1 MDKLLITGGRRLSG
15 TLRVSG
21 AKNSALPI
29 LAATLL
35 TEEPVVL
42 ENLPHLHDVTTMLE
56 LLGCLG
62 ADVVVDEKMCVEVS
76 ARDLTQLR
84 APYEL
89 VKTMRA
95 SFVVMGP
102 LLARFGKA
110 EVSLPGG
117 CAIGARPVDQHLK
130 AFKALGA
137 DIDVQD
143 GYVIGHA
150 PRGLTGTDFRF
161 DLVTVGGTQNLLMA
175 ATLARGVTRI
185 RNAACE
191 PEVKDLGD
199 FLNAMGARVSGHG
212 TPDIE
217 VHGVERL
224 HGCRYRIMP
233 DRVETGTYLIA
244 AAATGGRVRMT
255 RAAPDTLTAVL
266 DKLRESGAEVTTGED
281 WVELD
286 MHGRRPRAV
295 DIETAVYPGFPT
307 DMQAQYL
314 ALNAVADGD
323 SRITETIFE
332 NRFMHVQEINR
343 LGADI
348 VLANASQ
355 ALVHGVPKLKAAPVM
370 ATDLRASFSLV
381 VAALVAEGTT
391 LIDRI
396 YHIDRGYETI
406 EEKLSQIGA
415 DVQRV
420 SRPPGTRAPG
430 SRAPRR
436 AERG

>member
-1 MDKLLITGGRRLSG
+1 MDKLLITGGKPLAG
-15 TLRVSG
+15 TLRISG

-29 LAATLL
+29 LAGTVL
-35 TEEPVVL
+35 TGDAVVL
-42 ENLPHLHDVTTMLE
+42 EGLPHLHDVTTMLE

-62 ADVVVDEKMCVEVS
+62 VGVVVDEKMRVEVHAHELKS
-76 ARDLTQLR
+76 LK

-102 LLARFGKA
+102 LLARFGTA

-130 AFKALGA
+130 AFTALGA
-137 DIDVQD
+137 DMEVED
-143 GYVIGHA
+143 GYVIARA
-150 PRGLTGTDFRF
+150 PDGLAGTDFRF
-161 DLVTVGGTQNLLMA
+161 DLVTVGGTQNLMMA
-175 ATLARGVTRI
+175 ATLARGTTRI
-185 RNAACE
+185 ANAACE
-191 PEVKDLGD
+191 PEVRDLGN

-212 TPDIE
+212 SPEMVIE
-217 VHGVERL
+217 GVERL
-224 HGCRYRIMP
+224 HGCQYGIMP
-233 DRVETGTYLIA
+233 DRVEAGTYLIA
-244 AAATGGRVRMT
+244 AAATRGRVRLT
-255 RAAPDTLTAVL
+255 RVDPDTLGAVL
-266 DKLRESGAEVTTGED
+266 DKLREAGADIRTGKD

-295 DIETAVYPGFPT
+295 DIETAVYPGMPT
-307 DMQAQYL
+307 DMQAQFL
-314 ALNAVADGD
+314 AMNAVADGD
-323 SRITETIFE
+323 STIVETIFE

-343 LGADI
+343 LGARI
-348 VLANASQ
+348 EIKSPSRAV
-355 ALVHGVPKLKAAPVM
+355 VHGVPHLKAAPVM

-406 EEKLSQIGA
+406 EEKLTQLGA
-415 DVQRV
+415 EVQRV
-420 SRPPGTRAPG
+420 SRMPQRSAAGT
-430 SRAPRR
+430 
-436 AERG
+436 

>member
-1 MDKLLITGGRRLSG
+1 MDKLLISGGRCLAGS
-15 TLRVSG
+15 LKISG

-35 TEEPVVL
+35 TPEPVVIG
-42 ENLPHLHDVTTMLE
+42 NIPHLHDVTTMIE

-62 ADVVVDEKMCVEVS
+62 AHVVVDENMRVEVT
-76 ARDLTQLR
+76 AAQLR
-84 APYEL
+84 ELKAPYEL

-95 SFVVMGP
+95 SFVVLGP
-102 LLARFGKA
+102 MLARFGEA

-130 AFKALGA
+130 GLAALGA
-137 DIDVQD
+137 DIEVVD
-143 GYVIGHA
+143 GYVHA
-150 PRGLTGTDFRF
+150 RIDGRLKGADIEF
-161 DLVTVGGTQNLLMA
+161 DLVTVGGTENILMA
-175 ATLARGVTRI
+175 ACLAEGTTHI
-185 RNAACE
+185 INAARE
-191 PEVKDLGD
+191 PEVVDLAN
-199 FLNAMGARVSGHG
+199 FLNAMGAEITGQG
-212 TPDIE
+212 TAVIAVE
-217 VHGVERL
+217 GVAQLR
-224 HGCRYRIMP
+224 GCEYSVMP

-244 AAATGGRVRMT
+244 VAATGGRVKLHN
-255 RAAPDTLTAVL
+255 AEPSTLEAVIE
-266 DKLRESGAEVTTGED
+266 KLRASGAQVQVDGNTI
-281 WVELD
+281 ELD
-286 MHGRRPRAV
+286 MHGKRPLAV

-314 ALNAVADGD
+314 AMNAVAVGD
-323 SRITETIFE
+323 SLVTETIFE

-348 VLANASQ
+348 HIRNAST
-355 ALVHGVPKLKAAPVM
+355 AVVHGVATLSAAPVM

-406 EEKLSQIGA
+406 EEKLQLLGA

-420 SRPPGTRAPG
+420 R
-430 SRAPRR
+430 
-436 AERG
+436 

>member
-1 MDKLLITGGRRLSG
+1 MDKLLITGGRRLAG
-15 TLRVSG
+15 ALRMSG

-29 LAATLL
+29 LAATVLS
-35 TEEPVVL
+35 EDPVVL
-42 ENLPHLHDVTTMLE
+42 DNLPHLHDVTTMLE

-62 ADVVVDEKMCVEVS
+62 VEVIVDEKMRVEVR
-76 ARDLTQLR
+76 APCLRQLR

-102 LLARFGKA
+102 LLARFGHA

-130 AFKALGA
+130 AFTALGA
-137 DIDVQD
+137 SVRVSD
-143 GYVIGHA
+143 GYVMAEA
-150 PRGLTGTDFRF
+150 PDGLRGTDFTF

-175 ATLARGVTRI
+175 ATLASGATRI
-185 RNAACE
+185 HNAARE
-191 PEVKDLGD
+191 PEVEDLGN
-199 FLNAMGARVSGHG
+199 FLNSMGARVSGHG
-212 TPDIE
+212 SGDIVVE
-217 VHGVERL
+217 GVERL
-224 HGCRYRIMP
+224 HGCEYSIMP

-244 AAATGGRVRMT
+244 AAATGGKVRLN
-255 RAAPDTLTAVL
+255 RAAPGTLEAVL
-266 DKLRESGAEVTTGED
+266 DKLRESGAEIRCGDD
-281 WVELD
+281 WIELD
-286 MHGRRPRAV
+286 MHGLRPRAV
-295 DIETAVYPGFPT
+295 DIDTAPYPGFPT
-307 DMQAQYL
+307 DMQAQYM
-314 ALNAVADGD
+314 AMNAIADGD

-348 VLANASQ
+348 HIASASR
-355 ALVHGVPKLKAAPVM
+355 ALVHGVPELHAAPVM

-381 VAALVAEGTT
+381 VAALVAQGTT

-406 EEKLSQIGA
+406 EEKLSQLGA

-420 SRPPGTRAPG
+420 SRAPEHTRVTQ
-430 SRAPRR
+430 
-436 AERG
+436 

>member
-1 MDKLLITGGRRLSG
+1 MDKLLITGGKRLSG
-15 TLRVSG
+15 TLRISG

-29 LAATLL
+29 LAGTVL
-35 TEEPVVL
+35 TEEGVVL

-62 ADVVVDEKMCVEVS
+62 AEVVVDEKMRVEVA
-76 ARDLTQLR
+76 ARRLKSLR

-95 SFVVMGP
+95 SFVVLGP
-102 LLARFGKA
+102 LLARFGEA

-130 AFKALGA
+130 ALEALGA
-137 DIDVQD
+137 SIEVRD
-143 GYVIGHA
+143 GYVVGRA
-150 PRGLTGTDFRF
+150 PDGLTGGDFEF

-175 ATLARGVTRI
+175 ATLARGTTCI
-185 RNAACE
+185 SNAACE
-191 PEVKDLGD
+191 PEVADLGN
-199 FLNAMGARVSGHG
+199 FLNAMGARVTGHG
-212 TPDIE
+212 TPEIRVE
-217 VHGVERL
+217 GVPSL
-224 HGCRYRIMP
+224 KGCHYRIMP

-244 AAATGGRVRMT
+244 AAATGGRVRLN
-255 RAAPDTLTAVL
+255 DTDPTTLEAVL
-266 DKLRESGAEVTTGED
+266 DKLAESGADLTIGDD
-281 WVELD
+281 WIELD

-314 ALNAVADGD
+314 AMNAVADGD

-343 LGADI
+343 LGASI
-348 VLANASQ
+348 TLEGPSRAV
-355 ALVHGVPKLKAAPVM
+355 VHGVEKLKAAPVM

-406 EEKLSQIGA
+406 EEKLSQLGA

-420 SRPPGTRAPG
+420 SG
-430 SRAPRR
+430 SQRR
-436 AERG
+436 AAPAAALGAVE